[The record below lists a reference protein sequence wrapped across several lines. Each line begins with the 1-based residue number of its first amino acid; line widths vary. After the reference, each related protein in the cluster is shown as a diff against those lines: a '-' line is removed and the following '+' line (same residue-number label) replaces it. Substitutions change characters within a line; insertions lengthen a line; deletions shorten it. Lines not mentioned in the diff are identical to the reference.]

1 MTTLLAD
8 RAGRLEA
15 FLSSVRATQGVSDVH
30 LVGGAPTVRSGG
42 RLVTFEVEDQAE
54 SLVSDLERDLSDD
67 ERNRLLRRGDV
78 TVRRVGSFGL
88 IRAHLYRERG
98 RTCAA
103 LRLLH
108 STPPRFDA
116 LGLPD
121 SIRGFAGASSGL
133 VLLTGPVG
141 VGKSSTLAALVR
153 EMDEMQL
160 DRHARIIESPTEWI
174 HEPRHMLV
182 THVSVGS
189 RQDADSYGSAVSS
202 ALRSDAQVIVIGELF
217 HDDETIPAALEAAV
231 SGALVFATTH
241 APTIAGALQSLV
253 DAFPPE
259 GERRLRQMLA
269 DAMRG
274 GSALRLLPRIDAVG
288 RVPAAEVMVA
298 NDAIRT
304 LIRKGDFA
312 QLRSLEESGVDGMQ
326 TLEGNLNQLVSS
338 GKVAAR
344 DARLVASYPDLIVGA

>member
-8 RAGRLEA
+8 RAGRLES
-15 FLSSVRATQGVSDVH
+15 FLRALRETQGISDVH
-30 LVGGAPTVRSGG
+30 LVGDVPTARSGG
-42 RLVTFEVEDQAE
+42 RLVTLSVDDTCD
-54 SLVSDLERDLSDD
+54 SLVADLERDLSDD
-67 ERNRLLRRGDV
+67 ERSRLQRRGDV
-78 TVRRVGSFGL
+78 TVRRVGAHGL

-103 LRLLH
+103 LRLLD
-108 STPPRFDA
+108 SAPPRFDD
-116 LGLPD
+116 LGLPEAV
-121 SIRGFAGASSGL
+121 RRFAGASSGL

-141 VGKSSTLAALVR
+141 VGKSSALAALVR
-153 EMDEMQL
+153 EMDEMEL

-241 APTIAGALQSLV
+241 APTIAGALQALV

-269 DAMRG
+269 DALRG
-274 GSALRLLPRIDAVG
+274 GAALRLVPRIDAVG
-288 RVPAAEVMVA
+288 RASAAEVMVA
-298 NDAIRT
+298 NDAVRT
-304 LIRKGDFA
+304 MIRKGEFGS
-312 QLRSLEESGVDGMQ
+312 LRSVEESGIDGMQ
-326 TLEGNLNQLVSS
+326 TLEAHLNQLVTA
-338 GKVAAR
+338 GTIAAR
-344 DARLVASYPDLIVGA
+344 DARLVAGYPDQIVGG